1 MRDPKR
7 IREILRTIQVLWEA
21 NPDFR
26 LGQLIVVAVNPKDPT
41 PEVFYIEDDE
51 LKKRLV
57 ERFNFLTYE

>member
-1 MRDPKR
+1 M
-7 IREILRTIQVLWEA
+7 LRTIQVLWEA

-26 LGQLIVVAVNPKDPT
+26 LGQLIVAAVNPKDPT